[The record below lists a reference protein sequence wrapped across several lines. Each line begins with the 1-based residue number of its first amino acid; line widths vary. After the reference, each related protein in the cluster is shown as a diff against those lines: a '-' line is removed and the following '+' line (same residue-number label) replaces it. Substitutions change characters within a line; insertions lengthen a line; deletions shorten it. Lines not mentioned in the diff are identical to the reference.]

1 MIVAKLLKIGT
12 ELLYLSQMMS
22 HEGILVRKSQRK
34 QFAPKRKRVCFD
46 HTISDIDDTCND
58 SEEEDEMFHILNAAR
73 VNVSADNPNGTAD
86 NPEGTGDNADGT
98 ADNPDV
104 TADNPVGT
112 QDNPNGTGHNLD
124 GTHDNPDGTGHNLD
138 GIGDN
143 PDGTNADVTADKSDG
158 TADNPDG
165 TAEKNDIVGSA
176 AVTSRKPRQTRCD
189 KGQPRTLTYRVS
201 QARRRLETALQK
213 LKDTRGPIEDKNA
226 EIDMLKQVLIKST
239 KANPKKDGKSQ
250 IAVFNDI
257 RKIITTLDSEHLR
270 CETFREIKSISGE
283 SLRRE
288 FSRFLRM
295 CADDIDSSNNPEIFE
310 LEKIANRKKKEFQ
323 DLVAEL
329 QKADNLLLSSPI

>member
-1 MIVAKLLKIGT
+1 
-12 ELLYLSQMMS
+12 MS
-22 HEGILVRKSQRK
+22 HEGILVRKSQGK

-58 SEEEDEMFHILNAAR
+58 SEEIEEMFRILNAAR
-73 VNVSADNPNGTAD
+73 VNVSADNP
-86 NPEGTGDNADGT
+86 DGT
-98 ADNPDV
+98 ADNPDG
-104 TADNPVGT
+104 TDDNP
-112 QDNPNGTGHNLD
+112 D
-124 GTHDNPDGTGHNLD
+124 GTHDNLYGTNPDVTADTPDGTAEGTNPDGTGHNLD
-138 GIGDN
+138 GTADN
-143 PDGTNADVTADKSDG
+143 PDGTNPDVTADNPDG

-189 KGQPRTLTYRVS
+189 KGQPRTLTCRVA